1 MGDTKVTGMATISAI
16 QIVIVFAFGYLAYAL
31 HALDKKG
38 SIAAAILGIFVLQF
52 GGVYPF
58 LALLIFVIMG
68 VLSTKYKYSE
78 KLRTG
83 IAQERKGI
91 RSWGNVLG
99 NGLGTAIFVILEY
112 ITRQDF
118 LWAAAFASIATANA
132 DTLASELGKV
142 LGKDPRMIT
151 NFKPAKPGVNGAIS
165 IQGEF
170 FALVG
175 AMAIGVIA
183 MVVTQYKWQIF
194 LATLLGGFIGC
205 NIDSIV
211 GATLENKG
219 IVDNN
224 GTNFIATLAGGIA
237 GAIIF
242 LALV

>member
-1 MGDTKVTGMATISAI
+1 MTII
-16 QIVIVFAFGYLAYAL
+16 PVVQIAIVFVFGGLAYTC
-31 HALDKKG
+31 HVLDKEG
-38 SIAAAILGIFVLQF
+38 SIAAVILGILILQF
-52 GGVYPF
+52 GGIYPF
-58 LALLIFVIMG
+58 LALLTFVVMG

-78 KLRTG
+78 KLKAG
-83 IAQERKGI
+83 IAQEKKGI

-99 NGLGTAIFVILEY
+99 NGLAAVIFVIIEY

-118 LWAAAFASIATANA
+118 IWAAVFASIATANA
-132 DTLASELGKV
+132 DTLASEMGKILGK
-142 LGKDPRMIT
+142 KPKMIT
-151 NFKPAKPGVNGAIS
+151 NLKPTKPGANGAIS
-165 IQGEF
+165 IQGEI

-175 AMAIGVIA
+175 AMSIGVIA
-183 MVVTQYKWQIF
+183 MVVTQYRWQIF

-224 GTNFIATLAGGIA
+224 GTNFIATLTGGIA